1 MIGTCRAQDISFSL
15 HDYGIVDLMASISSS
30 DTNTKPILLDKEGR
44 QALAT
49 AQAIAT
55 AYGQKF
61 LTTNHILLGILE
73 TPGAA
78 GASILGKFP
87 IKLDQLK
94 TRLWAYIQLDSGTD
108 KTAYGGEFYGFP
120 LSEDGAKAL
129 AEAVSE
135 AEEHHLTAIDSPTL
149 VLGILRSL
157 NTSAGEILRQFDIH
171 ATEYRQRAATS
182 AHQTAP
188 AVTSRQPR
196 LRGRKASRTNGY
208 SLPAISPIFLL
219 LLAILGGVGYLLYA
233 GIGEP
238 GRLTF
243 LFVLVGWIVAVSLHE
258 FGHALAAYF
267 GGDESVAHKG
277 YLTLDPLKYTNPL
290 MSIIFP
296 VIFLLLGGIPL
307 PGGAVYINRAAIR
320 KRWMHSVVSAAGP
333 LATLLFGIALLLPF
347 VLGLADSGAHSVFW
361 EAISL
366 LAFFQIFAFVL
377 NLIPWPGLDGFG
389 ILEPYLPPNILRF
402 AYMFSGLGIFLFFM
416 LFVYTPFGQWIGLSV
431 WSLMS
436 AISHQATVLAYQG
449 FDLFFFWK

>member
-1 MIGTCRAQDISFSL
+1 
-15 HDYGIVDLMASISSS
+15 MASSTSHQTS
-30 DTNTKPILLDKEGR
+30 RPILLNKEGR

-78 GASILGKFP
+78 ATSILGNFP

-94 TRLWAYIQLDSGTD
+94 TRLWAYIQLDSGSD

-135 AEEHHLTAIDSPTL
+135 AEERQLAAIDSPTL

-157 NTSAGEILRQFDIH
+157 NTSAGEILRQFDVH
-171 ATEYRQRAATS
+171 ATEYRQRAATY
-182 AHQTAP
+182 ARGTAP
-188 AVTSRQPR
+188 DVTSRRPHIRNQ
-196 LRGRKASRTNGY
+196 KTSRPNGF

-258 FGHALAAYF
+258 FGHALAAYI
-267 GGDESVAHKG
+267 GGDESVVHKG

-307 PGGAVYINRAAIR
+307 PGGAVYIDRGAIR

-333 LATLLFGIALLLPF
+333 LATLLFGIVLLLPF
-347 VLGLADSGAHSVFW
+347 VLGLNSAGIGAHSAFW
-361 EAISL
+361 QAISL

-389 ILEPYLPPNILRF
+389 ILEPYLPPSILRF

-436 AISHQATVLAYQG
+436 AISHQATMLAYQG